1 MSEKAVPQSSQEKQ
15 VTPERIMQLA
25 WGFTAPLIIESAV
38 RYGIFDAIDANGPQS
53 VEQIAQR
60 AAASPRAIRIILNA
74 LVGLQFLSRD
84 GQNCYALT
92 PESAAFLVSAKP
104 GFQGGIFKHISSQ
117 LIPGWLHL
125 SDIVRSGRPHREVN
139 EHGTGSAF
147 FEKFVED
154 IFPMSYPAAQVL
166 ARTIGEDGK
175 HALKVLDLAAGS
187 GVWGIALAQ
196 ANSKTAVTA
205 VDWKEVLEVTKR
217 VAARFEVAK
226 QFNYI
231 AGDINTIDFG
241 QSGRGYDLA
250 TLGHIL
256 HSEGEAHSKGLIRKT
271 FDALAPGGTIAIAEF
286 LVNDDR
292 TGPPNG
298 LIFAV
303 NMLVNTDEGD
313 TFSFGE
319 ISRWLGDAGFENPR
333 TLDAP
338 GPSPLI
344 LATKPR

>member
-1 MSEKAVPQSSQEKQ
+1 MSEKSVATSSPEKP
-15 VTPERIMQLA
+15 VTPERIMQIA
-25 WGFTAPLIIESAV
+25 WGFTAPLLIESAV

-84 GQNCYALT
+84 PQNRYALT
-92 PESAAFLVSAKP
+92 PESAAFLVSKKP

-125 SDIVRSGRPHREVN
+125 NDIVRDGKPHREVN
-139 EHGTGSAF
+139 QHGTGSAF

-154 IFPMSYPAAQVL
+154 IFPMSYPAAQLL

-175 HALKVLDLAAGS
+175 RAMKVLDLAAGS

-196 ANSKTAVTA
+196 PNPKTTVTA

-217 VAARFEVAK
+217 IAARFEVAK

-241 QSGRGYDLA
+241 RGYDLA

-256 HSEGEAHSKGLIRKT
+256 HSEGEARGKTLIRKT

-286 LVNDDR
+286 LVNDAR
-292 TGPPNG
+292 TGPPMG

-319 ISRWLGDAGFENPR
+319 ISRWLREAGFEDLR

-344 LATKPR
+344 LATKPK